1 MPKHVCYYMLKSK
14 TMSTIERRDNNYSKV
29 PNQLNI
35 DNGVLSKQC
44 EDTFLNNGMRNKW
57 DWHMLKPVH
66 YIREHTFFLN
76 WYSINQPISI

>member
-1 MPKHVCYYMLKSK
+1 MTKTLNHMCDWDTHMPKHVCYYMLKSK

-44 EDTFLNNGMRNKW
+44 EDTFLNNGMRNK
-57 DWHMLKPVH
+57 
-66 YIREHTFFLN
+66 
-76 WYSINQPISI
+76 